1 MGAALVY
8 LEEPIKDKELLDG
21 GTTAD
26 STSSRYMRHGTCE
39 MQGWRVNMEDAQLAV
54 PEFDEQT
61 SLYGVFD
68 GHGGRGVSRFVAREL
83 PGVIKETEG
92 WKAKDYKTALE
103 QAFLKVDDL
112 LRADAGRKA
121 VEELDRPDP
130 DKPRRL
136 LQVPK
141 RMADQFRR
149 SRSVR
154 ASQEGDEEDDE
165 DFAGLEDDYG
175 LDFDELEGG
184 EEEEQLE
191 AEQEVDMD
199 AALAQQPNGAAV
211 DANAAGPPAEE
222 SKASAAQAANAEN
235 VAPAAEEV
243 KKTTE
248 SVEAKQDEAAGEGEV
263 LNLNMNL
270 DAGEGEQDDEEA
282 ESEEDG
288 GAEDD
293 VLVDPSEITRSPNPE
308 AQGCTAVVV
317 LVLHGGPDGPKLIC
331 ANAGDS
337 RAMVSRLGKVV
348 DLSEDHKPAD
358 AGETA
363 RITKAGGFVKHM
375 PGGARV
381 MGDLNLSRAL
391 GDLRYKK
398 NSEIPAAE
406 QIVTGFPDVWT
417 VPLKPDEDEFL
428 VLGCDGIWETNSNQD
443 AVDHVRSRLLVREG
457 AEETESPKLSG
468 ICAEICDKGLCP
480 SMDASCDGK
489 GCDNMT
495 FMVVQMKRRI
505 QGSPYKRS
513 AAAVEGEE
521 ETPSKRL
528 KETETGAVETN
539 SSAETPPPASA

>member
-8 LEEPIKDKELLDG
+8 LDEPIKDKELLDG

-39 MQGWRVNMEDAQLAV
+39 MQGWRVNMEDAHLAV
-54 PEFDEQT
+54 PELDEQT

-68 GHGGRGVSRFVAREL
+68 GHGGKGVSRFVAREL

-112 LRADAGRKA
+112 LRADAGRQA

-130 DKPRRL
+130 DKPPRL
-136 LQVPK
+136 LQVPR
-141 RMADQFRR
+141 RMAEQFRR
-149 SRSVR
+149 SRAVR
-154 ASQEGDEEDDE
+154 ASQDGEEEDDE

-175 LDFDELEGG
+175 FDSEELEGG

-191 AEQEVDMD
+191 AEKELDVDS
-199 AALAQQPNGAAV
+199 ALAQQPNGAAV
-211 DANAAGPPAEE
+211 EASATGPPTEE
-222 SKASAAQAANAEN
+222 SKATAPQVADVEN
-235 VAPAAEEV
+235 VAPAADDV

-248 SVEAKQDEAAGEGEV
+248 SEEAKQDEAACEV
-263 LNLNMNL
+263 G
-270 DAGEGEQDDEEA
+270 ADDEEA

-293 VLVDPSEITRSPNPE
+293 VLVDPSELTRSPNPE

-348 DLSEDHKPAD
+348 DLSEDHKPGD

-363 RITKAGGFVKHM
+363 RITKAGGFVKDM

-391 GDLRYKK
+391 GDLRYKQ
-398 NSEIPAAE
+398 NAQIPAAE
-406 QIVTGFPDVWT
+406 QIVTAFPEVWT

-428 VLGCDGIWETNSNQD
+428 VLGCDGIWETNSNQE
-443 AVDHVRSRLLVREG
+443 AVDQVRSRLLVREG
-457 AEETESPKLSG
+457 SEETESPKLSG

-480 SMDASCDGK
+480 SMDSASCDGK

-495 FMVVQMKRRI
+495 IMVVQLKPRI
-505 QGSPYKRS
+505 QGSPHKRS
-513 AAAVEGEE
+513 AAAAVEGAE
-521 ETPSKRL
+521 ETPTKRL
-528 KETETGAVETN
+528 KEAESGAVET
-539 SSAETPPPASA
+539 SSPAETPPLAAAA

>member
-21 GTTAD
+21 GTTPAD

-39 MQGWRVNMEDAQLAV
+39 MQGWRVNMEDAHLAV
-54 PEFDEQT
+54 PELDEQT

-92 WKAKDYKTALE
+92 WKVKDYKAALE
-103 QAFLKVDDL
+103 QTFLKLDDL

-130 DKPRRL
+130 DKPKRL
-136 LQVPK
+136 LQVPR
-141 RMADQFRR
+141 RMAEQFRR

-154 ASQEGDEEDDE
+154 ASQDGEEEDDE
-165 DFAGLEDDYG
+165 AFAGLEDDYG
-175 LDFDELEGG
+175 MDFEELEGG
-184 EEEEQLE
+184 EEEEQLD
-191 AEQEVDMD
+191 AEQEVDID

-211 DANAAGPPAEE
+211 DASTSPPAEE
-222 SKASAAQAANAEN
+222 PETSGTHTADVEN

-248 SVEAKQDEAAGEGEV
+248 SPEAKQDEVAG
-263 LNLNMNL
+263 
-270 DAGEGEQDDEEA
+270 DAGTDDEGA

-288 GAEDD
+288 GADDD
-293 VLVDPSEITRSPNPE
+293 VLVDPSKLTRSPNPE

-348 DLSEDHKPAD
+348 DLSEDHKPGN

-363 RITKAGGFVKHM
+363 RITKAGGYVEDM

-381 MGDLNLSRAL
+381 MGDLNLSRAI
-391 GDLRYKK
+391 GDLRYKQK
-398 NSEIPAAE
+398 PEIPAAE
-406 QIVTGFPDVWT
+406 QIVTAFPDVWT

-457 AEETESPKLSG
+457 SEETESPKLSA
-468 ICAEICDKGLCP
+468 ICAEVCDKGLCP
-480 SMDASCDGK
+480 SMDNSCDGK

-495 FMVVQMKRRI
+495 FMVVQLKPRI
-505 QGSPYKRS
+505 KGSPYKRS

-528 KETETGAVETN
+528 KEAETGAVETN
-539 SSAETPPPASA
+539 SSAETPPPAAAAA